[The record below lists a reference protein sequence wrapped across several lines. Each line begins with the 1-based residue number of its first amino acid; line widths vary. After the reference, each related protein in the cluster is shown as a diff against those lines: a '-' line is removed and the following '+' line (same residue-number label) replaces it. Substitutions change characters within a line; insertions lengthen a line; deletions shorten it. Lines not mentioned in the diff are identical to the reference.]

1 MIISTD
7 EIENLSV
14 QIREL
19 DDRINNLSNKQ
30 ALATTVAAKLSS
42 EINQLIAKQIT
53 ANQQVRDYMS
63 YTSDRYH
70 L

>member
-53 ANQQVRDYMS
+53 ANQQVRDYML

>member
-7 EIENLSV
+7 QIENLSV

-19 DDRINNLSNKQ
+19 DDRINKLSNKQ

-53 ANQQVRDYMS
+53 ANQQVRDYML

>member
-7 EIENLSV
+7 QIENLSV

-53 ANQQVRDYMS
+53 ANQQVRDYML